1 MNKLIFNIIISIFFL
16 SCVNTS
22 QNKEQLIQK
31 KKEYNNINYENT
43 KDEKIE
49 ENNNVSKI
57 LVDSIFSSL
66 NKIKLSKSINTKQNE
81 YHPVPNND
89 GSIIYFVGMDRTG
102 QFSAKIDFT
111 KTRNYGGEDIWMS
124 KRKHGLYT
132 EAKPV
137 TILNDNTHQ
146 SVTSIHKN
154 EILIYGIYEES
165 YKVDGSGTDA
175 GFYNGDIFMF
185 NINSEKL
192 SHLGQPIN
200 SIFFESDAF
209 ITSDGK
215 HMLFVSDKNT
225 LGPYKQKGWKYED
238 SFWGNTD
245 IFISEKIDDYWSEP
259 INLGIKINT
268 DLAERTPFLT
278 EDKKTLY
285 FSSNGHNG
293 YGEQDV
299 FVSERLDDKWTSWST
314 PKNLGSKIN
323 GQYNDW
329 GFKLFDNESKAI
341 MSSETKLPYN
351 VNSQLL
357 GDGGIREHN
366 LRNGYEVEGKASAS
380 FNYQCRSDIYFID
393 VKNKNLTITIEDM
406 LFNFNEFNIK
416 KSNIPLLDRLAELLN
431 DNKEYNIQ
439 IIGHT
444 DDIGEDLYNLDL
456 SEKRA
461 MTIYNEM
468 VKRGVDS
475 NRLSYKG
482 LGEEQPIFSNISEN
496 NRKQN
501 RRVEIIFNEN

>member
-1 MNKLIFNIIISIFFL
+1 M
-16 SCVNTS
+16 
-22 QNKEQLIQK
+22 
-31 KKEYNNINYENT
+31 
-43 KDEKIE
+43 
-49 ENNNVSKI
+49 
-57 LVDSIFSSL
+57 
-66 NKIKLSKSINTKQNE
+66 
-81 YHPVPNND
+81 
-89 GSIIYFVGMDRTG
+89 
-102 QFSAKIDFT
+102 
-111 KTRNYGGEDIWMS
+111 
-124 KRKHGLYT
+124 
-132 EAKPV
+132 
-137 TILNDNTHQ
+137 
-146 SVTSIHKN
+146 
-154 EILIYGIYEES
+154 
-165 YKVDGSGTDA
+165 
-175 GFYNGDIFMF
+175 
-185 NINSEKL
+185 
-192 SHLGQPIN
+192 
-200 SIFFESDAF
+200 
-209 ITSDGK
+209 
-215 HMLFVSDKNT
+215 
-225 LGPYKQKGWKYED
+225 
-238 SFWGNTD
+238 
-245 IFISEKIDDYWSEP
+245 
-259 INLGIKINT
+259 
-268 DLAERTPFLT
+268 
-278 EDKKTLY
+278 Y
-285 FSSNGHNG
+285 FSSNEHDG

-299 FVSERLDDKWTSWST
+299 FVSERLDDKWTSQCS
-314 PKNLGSKIN
+314 KNLGSKIN

-475 NRLSYKG
+475 NGLSYKV
-482 LGEEQPIFSNISEN
+482 LEKNSPFFQIFLKIIEN
-496 NRKQN
+496 KID
-501 RRVEIIFNEN
+501 VLKLFLMKIKF

>member
-1 MNKLIFNIIISIFFL
+1 MNKLIFNIIISIFFF

-225 LGPYKQKGWKYED
+225 LGPYKQKGWKYEG
-238 SFWGNTD
+238 SFCGNTD
-245 IFISEKIDDYWSEP
+245 IFISEKIDDYWSE
-259 INLGIKINT
+259 
-268 DLAERTPFLT
+268 
-278 EDKKTLY
+278 
-285 FSSNGHNG
+285 
-293 YGEQDV
+293 
-299 FVSERLDDKWTSWST
+299 
-314 PKNLGSKIN
+314 
-323 GQYNDW
+323 
-329 GFKLFDNESKAI
+329 
-341 MSSETKLPYN
+341 
-351 VNSQLL
+351 LL
-357 GDGGIREHN
+357 I
-366 LRNGYEVEGKASAS
+366 
-380 FNYQCRSDIYFID
+380 
-393 VKNKNLTITIEDM
+393 
-406 LFNFNEFNIK
+406 
-416 KSNIPLLDRLAELLN
+416 
-431 DNKEYNIQ
+431 
-439 IIGHT
+439 
-444 DDIGEDLYNLDL
+444 
-456 SEKRA
+456 
-461 MTIYNEM
+461 
-468 VKRGVDS
+468 
-475 NRLSYKG
+475 
-482 LGEEQPIFSNISEN
+482 
-496 NRKQN
+496 
-501 RRVEIIFNEN
+501 